1 MQRCARSTALVAAEG
16 ATSSGS
22 YCALVFKGSNRRRSE
37 SDLGAVLAGLAQQNQ
52 HLIVTL
58 AGGPLTET
66 GTAHSVRG
74 VDRRVDRQTRR
85 GDETPGVELAG
96 RRGRELARLL
106 LVVSSRNFE
115 RRLFDRAERFVRE
128 GHACWIRN
136 YATAIPYGDEPP
148 VYVKIQAA
156 RRMVEIGMAPWS
168 VSGPRCGPDRDARVV
183 QSVIVGRVPP
193 TSYVRRLLD
202 DQLSDLL
209 AAHPAILLVG
219 PRAAGK
225 TTTARRYAAS
235 VVRLDRPAEAAAFA
249 ADPDAAL
256 ARLDGPVLL
265 DEWQAVPDVLGAVK
279 RAVDDD
285 GRPGRFLLTGSVR
298 ADLDAQTWPG
308 TGRLI
313 RVSLHGL
320 NQREVATAAS
330 LRNPIDVLAE
340 GDPMALGEPVSAPD
354 LPGYISLALRGGFPE
369 ATLRLDGRERDR
381 WLESY
386 LDQILT
392 RDAVGLSGRDP
403 TRMARYF
410 EVLALNSAGIV
421 ADSTI
426 YEAAGI
432 DRKTALAYER
442 LLTNLF
448 LLDVVPA
455 WLTNRLSRL
464 VKTPKRYVTDP
475 SLIGA
480 ALRADVSTVMR
491 DGDLMGRMLDTF
503 VAAQLRPEVEVSAQR
518 PRLFHLRDKNGRH
531 EIDLLAELGGDR
543 VVAVEVKA
551 SASPAR
557 RDAAHLEWLRDHLG
571 ARFLSGAVLHTGP
584 RAFPLGDR
592 IAAVPIAALWS
603 TNRR

>member
-1 MQRCARSTALVAAEG
+1 M
-16 ATSSGS
+16 
-22 YCALVFKGSNRRRSE
+22 
-37 SDLGAVLAGLAQQNQ
+37 
-52 HLIVTL
+52 
-58 AGGPLTET
+58 
-66 GTAHSVRG
+66 
-74 VDRRVDRQTRR
+74 
-85 GDETPGVELAG
+85 
-96 RRGRELARLL
+96 
-106 LVVSSRNFE
+106 
-115 RRLFDRAERFVRE
+115 
-128 GHACWIRN
+128 
-136 YATAIPYGDEPP
+136 
-148 VYVKIQAA
+148 
-156 RRMVEIGMAPWS
+156 
-168 VSGPRCGPDRDARVV
+168 
-183 QSVIVGRVPP
+183 
-193 TSYVRRLLD
+193 TSYVRRLVD
-202 DQLSDLL
+202 DDLPRLL
-209 AAHPAILLVG
+209 AAHPAVLLVG

-256 ARLDGPVLL
+256 ARLSEPVLL
-265 DEWQAVPDVLGAVK
+265 DEWQAVPEVLGAVK

-285 GRPGRFLLTGSVR
+285 SRPGRFLLTGSVR

-313 RVSLHGL
+313 RLSLHSL
-320 NQREVATAAS
+320 NEREIAVGTPE
-330 LRNPIDVLAE
+330 RNPIDVLAQ
-340 GDPMALGEPVSAPD
+340 GDPMALGQPDPAPD
-354 LPGYISLALRGGFPE
+354 LPGYIGLALRGGFPD
-369 ATLRLDGRERDR
+369 ATLRLDGRDRDR

-392 RDAVGLSGRDP
+392 RDAVELSGRDP
-403 TRMARYF
+403 ARMARYF

-448 LLDVVPA
+448 VLDVVPA

-464 VKTPKRYVTDP
+464 VKTPKRYLTDA
-475 SLIGA
+475 SLVGA
-480 ALRADVSTVMR
+480 ALRVDEDTVMR
-491 DGDLMGRMLDTF
+491 DGDLMGRVLDTF
-503 VAAQLRPEVEVSAQR
+503 VAAQLRPEIDASALR

-543 VVAVEVKA
+543 IVAVEVKA

-557 RDAAHLEWLRDHLG
+557 RDAAHLEWLRDRLG
-571 ARFLSGAVLHTGP
+571 ERFLSGVVLHTGP
-584 RAFPLGDR
+584 RAFPLSER

-603 TNRR
+603 ANSR

>member
-1 MQRCARSTALVAAEG
+1 MVCIRSKRWSRSG
-16 ATSSGS
+16 ATG
-22 YCALVFKGSNRRRSE
+22 
-37 SDLGAVLAGLAQQNQ
+37 GLKWY
-52 HLIVTL
+52 
-58 AGGPLTET
+58 G
-66 GTAHSVRG
+66 
-74 VDRRVDRQTRR
+74 
-85 GDETPGVELAG
+85 PGVSA
-96 RRGRELARLL
+96 
-106 LVVSSRNFE
+106 
-115 RRLFDRAERFVRE
+115 
-128 GHACWIRN
+128 
-136 YATAIPYGDEPP
+136 
-148 VYVKIQAA
+148 
-156 RRMVEIGMAPWS
+156 
-168 VSGPRCGPDRDARVV
+168 
-183 QSVIVGRVPP
+183 
-193 TSYVRRLLD
+193 SYVRRLHD
-202 DQLSDLL
+202 DQLPELL

-256 ARLDGPVLL
+256 ARLDRPVLL

-285 GRPGRFLLTGSVR
+285 SRPGRFLLTGSVR
-298 ADLDAQTWPG
+298 SDLDAQIWPG

-320 NQREVATAAS
+320 NQREVATATA
-330 LRNPIDVLAE
+330 LTNPIDVLAE
-340 GDPMALGEPVSAPD
+340 GDPMALGEPISAPD

-392 RDAVGLSGRDP
+392 RDAAGLSGRDP

-442 LLTNLF
+442 LLVNLF
-448 LLDVVPA
+448 VLDVVPA

-464 VKTPKRYVTDP
+464 VKTPKRYVMDP
-475 SLIGA
+475 SLVGA
-480 ALRADVSTVMR
+480 ALRADEAAVMR

-503 VAAQLRPEVEVSAQR
+503 VAAQLRPEVEVSARR

-557 RDAAHLEWLRDHLG
+557 RDAAHLEWLRDRLG
-571 ARFLSGAVLHTGP
+571 VRFLAGAVLHTGA
-584 RAFPLGDR
+584 RAFPLSDR
-592 IAAVPIAALWS
+592 IAAVPIATLWS
-603 TNRR
+603 ADRR

>member
-1 MQRCARSTALVAAEG
+1 M
-16 ATSSGS
+16 
-22 YCALVFKGSNRRRSE
+22 
-37 SDLGAVLAGLAQQNQ
+37 
-52 HLIVTL
+52 
-58 AGGPLTET
+58 
-66 GTAHSVRG
+66 
-74 VDRRVDRQTRR
+74 
-85 GDETPGVELAG
+85 
-96 RRGRELARLL
+96 
-106 LVVSSRNFE
+106 
-115 RRLFDRAERFVRE
+115 
-128 GHACWIRN
+128 
-136 YATAIPYGDEPP
+136 
-148 VYVKIQAA
+148 
-156 RRMVEIGMAPWS
+156 
-168 VSGPRCGPDRDARVV
+168 SGPERYHGVV
-183 QSVIVGRVPP
+183 V
-193 TSYVRRLLD
+193 TSYVRRLVD
-202 DQLSDLL
+202 DDLPRLL
-209 AAHPAILLVG
+209 AAHPAVLLVG

-256 ARLDGPVLL
+256 ARLSEPVLL
-265 DEWQAVPDVLGAVK
+265 DEWQAVPEVLGAVK

-285 GRPGRFLLTGSVR
+285 SRPGRFLLTGSVR

-313 RVSLHGL
+313 RLSLHSL
-320 NQREVATAAS
+320 NEREIAVGTPE
-330 LRNPIDVLAE
+330 RNPIDVLAQ
-340 GDPMALGEPVSAPD
+340 GDPMALGQPDPAPD
-354 LPGYISLALRGGFPE
+354 LPGYIGLALRGGFPD
-369 ATLRLDGRERDR
+369 ATLRLDGRDRDR

-392 RDAVGLSGRDP
+392 RDAVELSGRDP
-403 TRMARYF
+403 ARMARYF

-448 LLDVVPA
+448 VLDVVPA

-464 VKTPKRYVTDP
+464 VKTPKRYLTDA
-475 SLIGA
+475 SLVGA
-480 ALRADVSTVMR
+480 ALRVDEDTVMR
-491 DGDLMGRMLDTF
+491 DGDLMGRVLDTF
-503 VAAQLRPEVEVSAQR
+503 VAAQLRPEIDASALR

-543 VVAVEVKA
+543 IVAVEVKA

-557 RDAAHLEWLRDHLG
+557 RDAAHLEWLRDRLG
-571 ARFLSGAVLHTGP
+571 ERFLSGVVLHTGP
-584 RAFPLGDR
+584 RAFPLSER

-603 TNRR
+603 ANSR

>member
-1 MQRCARSTALVAAEG
+1 M
-16 ATSSGS
+16 
-22 YCALVFKGSNRRRSE
+22 
-37 SDLGAVLAGLAQQNQ
+37 VLIGN
-52 HLIVTL
+52 HWW
-58 AGGPLTET
+58 
-66 GTAHSVRG
+66 SR
-74 VDRRVDRQTRR
+74 
-85 GDETPGVELAG
+85 
-96 RRGRELARLL
+96 
-106 LVVSSRNFE
+106 VVSCI
-115 RRLFDRAERFVRE
+115 AV
-128 GHACWIRN
+128 A
-136 YATAIPYGDEPP
+136 
-148 VYVKIQAA
+148 
-156 RRMVEIGMAPWS
+156 
-168 VSGPRCGPDRDARVV
+168 
-183 QSVIVGRVPP
+183 
-193 TSYVRRLLD
+193 TSYVRRLID
-202 DQLSDLL
+202 DQLPGLL

-235 VVRLDRPAEAAAFA
+235 VIRLDRPAEAAAFA

-256 ARLDGPVLL
+256 ARMDEPVLL
-265 DEWQAVPDVLGAVK
+265 DEWQVVPEVLGAVK

-285 GRPGRFLLTGSVR
+285 SRPGRFLLTGSVR
-298 ADLDAQTWPG
+298 ADLDTETWPG

-313 RVSLHGL
+313 RVSLYGL
-320 NQREVATAAS
+320 NEREIAAGTAMQ
-330 LRNPIDVLAE
+330 NPIDVLAD
-340 GDPMALGEPVSAPD
+340 GDPMALGDPSPAPD

-369 ATLRLDGRERDR
+369 ATLRLHGRERDR

-386 LDQILT
+386 VDQILT
-392 RDAVGLSGRDP
+392 RDAAGASGRDP
-403 TRMARYF
+403 ARMARYF

-448 LLDVVPA
+448 VVDVVPA

-464 VKTPKRYVTDP
+464 VKTPKRYLTDP
-475 SLIGA
+475 SLVGA
-480 ALRADVSTVMR
+480 ALRADEATVLR

-503 VAAQLRPEVEVSAQR
+503 VAAQLRPEIEASARR

-551 SASPAR
+551 SAAPAR
-557 RDAAHLEWLRDHLG
+557 RDATHLEWLRDHLG
-571 ARFLSGAVLHTGP
+571 DRFLSGAVLHTGP
-584 RAFPLGDR
+584 KTFPLSDR

-603 TNRR
+603 AGSG

>member
-1 MQRCARSTALVAAEG
+1 MVQ
-16 ATSSGS
+16 SGM
-22 YCALVFKGSNRRRSE
+22 
-37 SDLGAVLAGLAQQNQ
+37 
-52 HLIVTL
+52 
-58 AGGPLTET
+58 
-66 GTAHSVRG
+66 VRG
-74 VDRRVDRQTRR
+74 VS
-85 GDETPGVELAG
+85 A
-96 RRGRELARLL
+96 
-106 LVVSSRNFE
+106 
-115 RRLFDRAERFVRE
+115 
-128 GHACWIRN
+128 
-136 YATAIPYGDEPP
+136 
-148 VYVKIQAA
+148 
-156 RRMVEIGMAPWS
+156 
-168 VSGPRCGPDRDARVV
+168 
-183 QSVIVGRVPP
+183 
-193 TSYVRRLLD
+193 SYVRRLLD
-202 DQLSDLL
+202 DQLPDLL

-265 DEWQAVPDVLGAVK
+265 DEWQAVPNVLGAVK

-285 GRPGRFLLTGSVR
+285 SRPGRFLLTGSVR

-313 RVSLHGL
+313 RISLHGL
-320 NQREVATAAS
+320 NQREVAAATAR
-330 LRNPIDVLAE
+330 RNPVDVLAE

-354 LPGYISLALRGGFPE
+354 LPGYIALALRGGFPE

-392 RDAVGLSGRDP
+392 RDAAGLSGRDP
-403 TRMARYF
+403 ARMARYF

-448 LLDVVPA
+448 VLDVVPA

-475 SLIGA
+475 SLVGA
-480 ALRADVSTVMR
+480 ALRADEATVMR

-518 PRLFHLRDKNGRH
+518 PRLFHLRDKNSRH
-531 EIDLLAELGGDR
+531 EIDLLAELGADR

-571 ARFLSGAVLHTGP
+571 TRFLAGAVLHSGP
-584 RAFPLGDR
+584 RSFPLSER

-603 TNRR
+603 SSRR